1 MIDLPSPRILT
12 VTEIT
17 RSIQAL
23 LATEFPFVTITGEI
37 SNLRHPSS
45 GHLYFTL
52 KDEASQI
59 RVVMFKQQQRYIS
72 CPPADGQHVICRG
85 RITVYE
91 PRGDYQLL
99 VDFMELKGEGLLQAA
114 FEQLK
119 KKLAAEGL
127 FAEGHKR
134 KLPLLP
140 AGVALV
146 TSADGAAVFDFLKVA
161 ANRFPSIPIEIFPV
175 RVQGDRAA
183 AEIVEALKILNERKS
198 SELIVLCRG
207 GGSLED
213 LWPFNEEKVARAIFA
228 SELPVVSAIGHEID
242 FTIADFVADRRAPTP
257 TAAAELVIPDRRLL
271 LDRLSRLRRL
281 LIDELNYLIKD
292 YRLRIKLHRQM
303 LGEPRALLSGSLLR
317 LDHLHTN
324 LLRAAFSHMKHRR
337 SALAA
342 DAEKLLRQA
351 PTHLLLAGKQRLH
364 GLQRQMMLMMKLNLA
379 RKKSD
384 LQKTASLLEAV
395 NPDAILGR
403 GYAVVRSRDRG
414 EIIRSS
420 RQTEKGQ
427 SLEIRLHEGELEC
440 EVTDT
445 IDKR

>member
-23 LATEFPFVTITGEI
+23 LATEFPFVTVTGEI

-140 AGVALV
+140 SGVALV

-161 ANRFPSIPIEIFPV
+161 ANRFSSIPIEIFPV

-242 FTIADFVADRRAPTP
+242 FTIADFVADLRAPTP

-303 LGEPRALLSGSLLR
+303 LGDPRALLSGSLLR
-317 LDHLHTN
+317 LDHQHTN
-324 LLRAAFSHMKHRR
+324 LLRAAFSQMKRR
-337 SALAA
+337 RAALAA